1 MLLAE
6 EGQLCV
12 QVKKVR
18 TVEDHPAALHMQ
30 QALMTQVALAAE
42 TKALAESAFRSFV
55 RSYAAHPQ
63 SVRDV
68 FHVRRLHLGHVAPS
82 FALR

>member
-1 MLLAE
+1 ML
-6 EGQLCV
+6 

-18 TVEDHPAALHMQ
+18 SFEDHPSALHVQ
-30 QALMTQVALAAE
+30 QALMTQVAQAAE
-42 TKALAESAFRSFV
+42 TRALAESAFRSFV

-63 SVRDV
+63 SVKDI
-68 FHVRRLHLGHVAPS
+68 FHVRRLHLGHVAHS

>member
-1 MLLAE
+1 ML
-6 EGQLCV
+6 

-18 TVEDHPAALHMQ
+18 TVEDHPSALHVQ

-42 TKALAESAFRSFV
+42 TRALAESAFRSFV

-63 SVRDV
+63 SVKDV
-68 FHVRRLHLGHVAPS
+68 FHVRRLHLGHVAHS